1 MFSRFFRSTQTLM
14 FIFQSQQPAEC
25 SASWAGQEGLSR
37 TWTSSPSSSP
47 CFPGCSSGWRRGE
60 GPGWRSPRAT
70 ASTKHLWW
78 VSAAVSKLSAATAA
92 IWREL
97 LDPAPLQPAAGQA
110 TDSLELLLLALHS
123 LSTFCLL
130 AAGLFYH
137 CFKIHGSKSL
147 DGCVCPPMSFVC
159 WQQIS
164 RYPSANKLSWS
175 INE

>member
-14 FIFQSQQPAEC
+14 CISQSQQPAEC
-25 SASWAGQEGLSR
+25 SASWAGQEGLSSW
-37 TWTSSPSSSP
+37 TWTSPPSSSP
-47 CFPGCSSGWRRGE
+47 CFPDCSSGRRRGE
-60 GPGWRSPRAT
+60 GAGWRNPRAT
-70 ASTKHLWW
+70 VSTKHQC
-78 VSAAVSKLSAATAA
+78 SVSKLSAAASV
-92 IWREL
+92 WREL
-97 LDPAPLQPAAGQA
+97 LDSAPLQPAAGQA

-137 CFKIHGSKSL
+137 CFKIHGSKIL

-164 RYPSANKLSWS
+164 RYLSANKLS
-175 INE
+175 